1 MSHYQQIFERE
12 RAVLFPNYD
21 RLPIAEVV
29 SASGVY
35 IHTADGERYLD
46 CVSGLGV
53 NALGHSHPAVVAA
66 VKEQADKYLHLS
78 NLYHQSVQF
87 ELAEMLCRMSGYERV
102 FYSNSGT
109 EAIEGALKLARRY
122 QTETRGM
129 EKKVELI
136 GLSNGFHGRTYGA
149 LSIMDKAKYRA
160 GFGPFLPDAHVTA
173 LNDVESLDRHVGPH
187 TAAVIVEP
195 IQGEGGI
202 TEITPEFATE
212 LKRLRELYHFLIIAD
227 EIQTGCG
234 RTGRF
239 FAAEHYD
246 LQPDITVCA
255 KAIGGGLPLGAILTS
270 KKIADV
276 MAGGVHGTTFG
287 GNALACAAGIAV
299 LAELQNGLMDTVIAR
314 GQELKQRLIDI
325 ATRYPQHIKEVR
337 GRAYMLGMEFASHA
351 KHVHTELLKR
361 NIITNVTNI
370 NVLRLLPPLIFGPEH
385 IAELS
390 SAIEEVVA
398 NIPAE

>member
-1 MSHYQQIFERE
+1 MSLYQQIFERE

-21 RLPIAEVV
+21 RLQIAEVV

-35 IHTADGERYLD
+35 IHTADGKKYLD

-53 NALGHSHPAVVAA
+53 NALGHSHPAVVSA
-66 VKEQADKYLHLS
+66 VKEQAEKYLHLS

-87 ELAEMLCRMSGYERV
+87 ELAEMLCKMSGFERV

-109 EAIEGALKLARRY
+109 EAIEGALKLSRRY
-122 QTETRGM
+122 QTETTGI

-149 LSIMDKAKYRA
+149 LSIMDKAKYKA
-160 GFGPFLPDAHVTA
+160 GYGPFLPDAHVVTMK
-173 LNDVESLDRHVGPH
+173 DVEGLSSHITPN

-202 TEITPEFATE
+202 TEITKEFATE
-212 LKRLRELYHFLIIAD
+212 LKRLRELYHFLIISD
-227 EIQTGCG
+227 EIQTGIG
-234 RTGRF
+234 RTGKF
-239 FAAEHYD
+239 FAHEHYG
-246 LQPDITVCA
+246 LEPDIIVCA
-255 KAIGGGLPLGAILTS
+255 KAIGGGLPLGAILTTR
-270 KKIADV
+270 KLADV

-299 LAELQNGLMDTVIAR
+299 LNELQNGLMDTVIAR
-314 GQELKQRLIDI
+314 SAELKRRLVELG
-325 ATRYPQHIKEVR
+325 TKYPQHIKEVR
-337 GRAYMLGMEFASHA
+337 GLGYMLGIEFYSAA
-351 KHVHTELLKR
+351 KQVNAALLER

-370 NVLRLLPPLIFGPEH
+370 NVLRLLPPLIFEAQH
-385 IAELS
+385 IDELS
-390 SAIEEVVA
+390 SAIEDIVA

>member
-1 MSHYQQIFERE
+1 MSHYQQIFDRE
-12 RAVLFPNYD
+12 RAILFPNYD

-66 VKEQADKYLHLS
+66 IKDQADKYLHLS

-87 ELAEMLCRMSGYERV
+87 ELAEMLCKLSGHERV
-102 FYSNSGT
+102 FYTNSGT

-122 QTETRGM
+122 QTETSGL
-129 EKKVELI
+129 EKKVELV

-160 GFGPFLPDAHVTA
+160 GYGPFLPDAHVVPMNDLHA
-173 LNDVESLDRHVGPH
+173 LDAHLGPH

-202 TEITPEFATE
+202 TEITHEFVRE
-212 LKRLRELYHFLIIAD
+212 LHRLRGLYHFLIIAD

-234 RTGRF
+234 RTGKF
-239 FAAEHYD
+239 FASEHYD
-246 LQPDITVCA
+246 LRPDITVCA

-270 KKIADV
+270 KTIADV

-299 LAELQNGLMDTVIAR
+299 LSELQNGLLDNVIAR
-314 GQELKQRLIDI
+314 GQDLRQKLEDI
-325 ATRYPQHIKEVR
+325 ADRYPQHITEVR
-337 GRAYMLGMEFASHA
+337 GRGYMLGMEFSSQA
-351 KHVHTELLKR
+351 KYVHTELLKR

-370 NVLRLLPPLIFGPEH
+370 NVLRLLPPLIFETGH
-385 IAELS
+385 IEELS
-390 SAIEEVVA
+390 SAIEDIVA
-398 NIPAE
+398 NISVD